1 MHRKEGVAILQHPL
15 MTESMGFEPTVPCGT
30 RLFES
35 RTLNHSDNS
44 PNLRLLYF
52 SGKNSCL
59 QPYYI
64 FIGIILSIFC
74 NEKVVVTFKI
84 G

>member
-1 MHRKEGVAILQHPL
+1 
-15 MTESMGFEPTVPCGT
+15 
-30 RLFES
+30 
-35 RTLNHSDNS
+35 
-44 PNLRLLYF
+44 
-52 SGKNSCL
+52 L